1 MSAYANHEGSQRM
14 PLYTYHCKKCDTDME
29 LLASFSAKP
38 VCPQCGGG
46 ELERLLSRPAAQG
59 KSDGVKKAAR
69 AQAAREGH
77 LSNFSRSERRR

>member
-1 MSAYANHEGSQRM
+1 
-14 PLYTYHCKKCDTDME
+14 ME

-38 VCPQCGGG
+38 ACPSCGG
-46 ELERLLSRPAAQG
+46 ELERLISRAAPQG